1 MTAQLGLNDIPMPY
15 PVSEVMRASHD
26 FYLALKSGHLQETV
40 TAYIKQSGLEA
51 AKSALENLLSEDR
64 KVQFPIDGNDD
75 IEVRRALGPVQA
87 GLARERDA
95 KEAQPDPKIGIYQHY
110 KGKYYFLQMIAR
122 HTETGEDMAVYTP
135 LYAHHEG
142 GRIPQIRPLKMFTE
156 EVVFTDSV
164 EIKMYGGERMPRFV
178 FVGEKLPA
186 APKE

>member
-1 MTAQLGLNDIPMPY
+1 MTEEQATIMAKLKMAMKDVMLLET
-15 PVSEVMRASHD
+15 VKAEVDLHGAANMRAILPL
-26 FYLALKSGHLQETV
+26 LALDPDFS
-40 TAYIKQSGLEA
+40 
-51 AKSALENLLSEDR
+51 
-64 KVQFPIDGNDD
+64 
-75 IEVRRALGPVQA
+75 
-87 GLARERDA
+87 ERDSRELA
-95 KEAQPDPKIGIYQHY
+95 LAMKYVEGRIAMDAFAQSVIPDPKIGIYQDY